1 MSTIR
6 IHRPTL
12 DAPTAE
18 PLQLAPRGALGSAAR
33 LLLVD
38 NNKPNARFLLEAIA
52 ERLRRLLPIDDVEVH
67 TKPSAGAPLDAD
79 VTRMLAARSRLV
91 VSGLGD

>member
-1 MSTIR
+1 MTTIR
-6 IHRPTL
+6 VHRPTL
-12 DAPTAE
+12 DAPTTE
-18 PLQLAPRGALGSAAR
+18 PLRLAPRGALGGAAR

-38 NNKPNARFLLEAIA
+38 NNKPNARALLEAVA
-52 ERLRRLLPIDDVEVH
+52 DQLRQLLPIAEVELH